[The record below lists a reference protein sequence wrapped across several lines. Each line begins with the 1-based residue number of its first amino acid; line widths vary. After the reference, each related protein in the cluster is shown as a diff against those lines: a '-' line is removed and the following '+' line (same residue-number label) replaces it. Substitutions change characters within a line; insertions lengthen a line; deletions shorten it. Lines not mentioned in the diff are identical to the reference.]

1 MINDQAR
8 NRTDEDVALLGYY
21 DAEDIKMVRLD
32 DAKKP
37 VDVDWPQ
44 KRLALKQHE
53 EWVMQGGNV
62 GLQCGAVSG
71 WFSGTDLDWAES
83 RAMAP
88 RFLPETLLGAKGQE
102 APSQYFYRSEGL
114 GYTKFTGL
122 DNSEIIS
129 IKASNNG
136 AGHQIVVAPSIHQT
150 KGPYRFVGGYN
161 PAAIASVD
169 KDELRHRVGMLA
181 VTGIIARHL
190 PELGRHHLAMS
201 LAGYMLRNGETEA
214 DVLLMLVSAW
224 EHRHAPREH
233 VRDVGGIVRDTSEN
247 LRRDERVTGGGKLEE
262 FIPGMPAKIAR
273 FLGWEKA
280 DLNDGIPKIQVNNRH
295 LRDLTADALK
305 ALKVANDPP
314 EVFVRAGS
322 LVRVREDEHGTPQIQ
337 HMELNHVR
345 GRLAR
350 VADFV
355 KVSKQGE
362 EFVETKV
369 SPPELVVKDVMAL
382 GGWPFPALEAVVES
396 PILRPDGSISTVPGY
411 DSDTRLYYR
420 PLPGFECGEIPTE
433 PNRRQIRSAMDLV
446 NEAVGEFPYAD
457 KASAA
462 NTLALLITSLIRQ
475 AIDGPV
481 PLGLIDAPQAGTGKS
496 LLAEIVAIV
505 GTGRAGEMLGASRDD
520 EEWRK
525 AITAKLVGG
534 STLVIVDNVEGRL
547 YAPSLARAL
556 TSRTWTDRVLGRSEV
571 ATVKQRATWAATG
584 NNISLGGDLARRCYW
599 IRLDAKQSRP
609 WQRNGFKHPNLTAWA
624 GEKRGELVAA
634 VLTLARAWYAT
645 RCPKA
650 EGVPRLGSFEAWS
663 ETIGGI
669 LAFAGVEG
677 FLGNL
682 EELYDKADESSAEW
696 EAFLQEWWRQL
707 GDDSI
712 TGKALT
718 KLITEEKALKDA
730 LPGDLSEAFDKGEG
744 SFTRR
749 LGKALAKRAGTR
761 YGDKGWHISEA
772 GEERRAKLWR
782 VRDSSGE
789 CEFVSFESLYNP
801 SASKN
806 ACNEN
811 IQAEDKTA
819 KSRSEGAETNSTNSQ
834 THTDGV
840 EDPADSFEWEG
851 SY

>member
-21 DAEDIKMVRLD
+21 DAEGIKTVRLN

-37 VDVDWPQ
+37 VDQEWQ
-44 KRLALKQHE
+44 IKRLPLEQLGD
-53 EWVMQGGNV
+53 WVHQGGNV
-62 GLQCGAVSG
+62 GWQCGEVSG
-71 WFSGTDLDWAES
+71 WLSGADLDWPEA
-83 RAMAP
+83 RALRP
-88 RFLPETLLGAKGQE
+88 KFLPDTLLGAKGQE
-102 APSQYFYRSEGL
+102 APSQAFYRSEGL
-114 GYTKFTGL
+114 GYAKFTGL

-129 IKASNNG
+129 IKASNTG
-136 AGHQIVVAPSIHQT
+136 AGHQIVVAPSVHQT
-150 KGPYRFVGGYN
+150 KGSYHFVGGYN

-169 KDELRHRVGMLA
+169 KDELRHRVGMMAAASL
-181 VTGIIARHL
+181 VARVL
-190 PELGRHHLAMS
+190 PELGRHHLAMA
-201 LAGYMLRNGETEA
+201 LAGYMLRNGEAEKT
-214 DVLLMLVSAW
+214 VLLVLVAAW
-224 EHRHAPREH
+224 EHRGAPREH
-233 VRDVGGIVRDTSEN
+233 VRDVGDIVRDTAEKIRN
-247 LRRDERVTGGGKLEE
+247 NEPATGGRTLEE
-262 FIPGMPAKIAR
+262 LVPGMPQKLAK
-273 FLGWEKA
+273 FLGWQNI
-280 DLNDGIPKIQVNNRH
+280 DTNDGIPKIEVNNRH
-295 LRDLTADALK
+295 LRDVTADALK
-305 ALKVANDPP
+305 ALQIANDPP
-314 EVFVRAGS
+314 EVFVRAGA

-337 HMELNHVR
+337 PMELNHIR

-362 EFVETKV
+362 SFVETKV
-369 SPPELVVKDVMAL
+369 SPPEIVVKDLMAL
-382 GGWPFPALEAVVES
+382 SSWPFPPLEAVVES
-396 PILRPDGSISTVPGY
+396 PILRPNGSIFDTTGY
-411 DSDTRLYYR
+411 DPETRLYYR
-420 PLPGFECGEIPTE
+420 PLPGFACPEIPAE
-433 PNRRQIRSAMDLV
+433 PTQGQVRAALEKV

-462 NTLALLITSLIRQ
+462 NALALIITSLIRQ
-475 AIDGPV
+475 AIDGPT

-496 LLAEIVAIV
+496 LIAEVVAIV

-609 WQRNGFKHPNLTAWA
+609 WQREGFRHPDLTAWA
-624 GEKRGELVAA
+624 REKRGELVAA
-634 VLTLARAWYAT
+634 VLTMARAWYAAGE
-645 RCPKA
+645 PKA
-650 EGVPRLGSFEAWS
+650 EGTPRLGSFEAWT

-669 LAFAGVEG
+669 LTFAGVGG

-707 GDDSI
+707 GEDPI

-718 KLITEEKALKDA
+718 KLINEEKALKDA
-730 LPGDLSEAFDKGEG
+730 LPGDLSEALDKGEG

-761 YGDKGWHISEA
+761 YGDEGWHISEA

-782 VRDSSGE
+782 VQDSSGE

-806 ACNEN
+806 FCNKN
-811 IQAEDKTA
+811 LQAGDKTA

-840 EDPADSFEWEG
+840 QDAADSFEWEG
-851 SY
+851 AY